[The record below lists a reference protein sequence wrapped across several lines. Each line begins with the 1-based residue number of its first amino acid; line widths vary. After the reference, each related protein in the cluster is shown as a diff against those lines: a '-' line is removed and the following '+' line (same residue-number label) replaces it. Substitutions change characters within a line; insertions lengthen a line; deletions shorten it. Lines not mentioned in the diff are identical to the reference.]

1 MAGFQEATGP
11 DAGWMKD
18 KPTHVSWT
26 FELTIDR
33 AEVEAA
39 WCRRT
44 ADRIEAG
51 EGVHTGESDSIQT

>member
-1 MAGFQEATGP
+1 
-11 DAGWMKD
+11 MKD
-18 KPTHVSWT
+18 KPTHVSWM